1 MMNNKR
7 LIILG
12 FLILAISL
20 VGKLIYSG
28 LKNIKVDEFHKS
40 AVIFVV
46 DSSASNQKMLPNEI
60 KYLKSLCSLLDP
72 EDAVKILKVSE
83 KSYLIYEGSP
93 GDSLGITKAVEA
105 FTNYDKKDY
114 GTAYGEAV
122 KKAFEHCLTMK
133 KEGYVPSVV
142 VIGDLE
148 NEGAVEKQINWNTL
162 PENVKSVQ
170 KYIPELSMMFVFAHP
185 EKLDLVKTKLNPVLG
200 ETKLIVAN
208 EQNAQK
214 AQRRFLEAI
223 GR

>member
-1 MMNNKR
+1 MNNKR

-12 FLILAISL
+12 LLILAVAI
-20 VGKLIYSG
+20 VGKL
-28 LKNIKVDEFHKS
+28 LFALAKNIKVDEFHKS
-40 AVIFVV
+40 AVIFIV
-46 DSSASNQKMLPNEI
+46 DSSASNQKMLPEEV
-60 KYLKSLCSLLDP
+60 KYLKSLCSILDP
-72 EDAVKILKVSE
+72 EDEIKILKVSE

-93 GDSLGITKAVEA
+93 SDVSGITKAVQA
-105 FTNYDKKDY
+105 FTKYDEKDY
-114 GTAYGEAV
+114 GTAYGEAL
-122 KKAFEHCLTMK
+122 KKALDHCLTMK

-148 NEGAVEKQINWNTL
+148 NEGDITKQINWETL
-162 PENVKSVQ
+162 PENIKSV
-170 KYIPELSMMFVFAHP
+170 KEYIPDLSMMFVYAHP

-214 AQRRFLEAI
+214 AQRRFIEAI

>member
-1 MMNNKR
+1 MNKR

-12 FLILAISL
+12 LLILAIAI
-20 VGKLIYSG
+20 VGKLLFVIA
-28 LKNIKVDEFHKS
+28 KNIKVDDFHKS

-46 DSSASNQKMLPNEI
+46 DSSASNQQMLPTEI
-60 KYLKSLCSLLDP
+60 KYIKSLCSILDP

-93 GDSLGITKAVEA
+93 SDSMGIRKALEA
-105 FTNYDKKDY
+105 FTQLDSKDY
-114 GTAYGEAV
+114 GTAYGEAL

-133 KEGYVPSVV
+133 KEGYIPAVV
-142 VIGDLE
+142 VVGDLE
-148 NEGAVEKQINWNTL
+148 NEGDVAKQINWETL
-162 PENVKSVQ
+162 PQNVKTVQ
-170 KYIPELSMMFVFAHP
+170 QYAPEIAMMFVFAHP

-208 EQNAQK
+208 EQNVDK
-214 AQRRFLEAI
+214 ANRRFLEAI

>member
-1 MMNNKR
+1 MTNKH
-7 LIILG
+7 LITLG
-12 FLILAISL
+12 FLILAVAII
-20 VGKLIYSG
+20 GKLIYSG
-28 LKNIKVDEFHKS
+28 LKNIKVDEFHK
-40 AVIFVV
+40 AAIVFVV
-46 DSSASNQKMLPNEI
+46 DSSASNQKMLPTEI
-60 KYLKSLCSLLDP
+60 KFLKSLCSLLDP

-93 GDSLGITKAVEA
+93 SDSTGITKAVEA
-105 FTNYDKKDY
+105 FTKYDENDY
-114 GTAYGEAV
+114 GTAYGEAL
-122 KKAFEHCLTMK
+122 KKALEHCLTMK

-148 NEGAVEKQINWNTL
+148 NEGDITKQINWETL
-162 PENVKSVQ
+162 PKNISAVKE
-170 KYIPELSMMFVFAHP
+170 YIPELSMMFVYAHP
-185 EKLDLVKTKLNPVLG
+185 EKLDIVKTKLNSVLG

>member
-1 MMNNKR
+1 MTNKH
-7 LIILG
+7 LITIG
-12 FLILAISL
+12 FLILAVSL

-46 DSSASNQKMLPNEI
+46 DSSASNQKMLPTET

-72 EDAVKILKVSE
+72 EDAIKILKVSE

-93 GDSLGITKAVEA
+93 SDSNGITKAVEA
-105 FTNYDKKDY
+105 FTKYDKKDY
-114 GTAYGEAV
+114 GTAYGEAI
-122 KKAFEHCLTMK
+122 KKALDHCLTMK
-133 KEGYVPSVV
+133 KEGYIPSVV

-148 NEGAVEKQINWNTL
+148 NEGNATTQINWNTL
-162 PENVKSVQ
+162 PDNVKSVQ
-170 KYIPELSMMFVFAHP
+170 KYIPELSMMFVYAHP

-200 ETKLIVAN
+200 ETKLVVAN

>member
-1 MMNNKR
+1 MTNKH
-7 LIILG
+7 LITLG
-12 FLILAISL
+12 FLILTVAII
-20 VGKLIYSG
+20 GKLIYSG
-28 LKNIKVDEFHKS
+28 LKNIKVDEFHK
-40 AVIFVV
+40 AAIVFVV
-46 DSSASNQKMLPNEI
+46 DSSASNQKMLPTEI

-93 GDSLGITKAVEA
+93 SDSTGITKAVEA
-105 FTNYDKKDY
+105 FTKYDESDY
-114 GTAYGEAV
+114 GTAYGEAL
-122 KKAFEHCLTMK
+122 KKALDHCLTMK

-142 VIGDLE
+142 IIGDLE
-148 NEGAVEKQINWNTL
+148 NEGDATKQINWETL
-162 PENVKSVQ
+162 PKNIKEVQ
-170 KYIPELSMMFVFAHP
+170 KYIPELSMMFVYAHP
-185 EKLDLVKTKLNPVLG
+185 EKLDLVKTKLNNVLG